1 MITSVFIILLMLLLS
16 AFFSGMEIAF
26 TSKNR
31 LKLEIDRKQS
41 RLFNFIADIFA
52 RHPGQY
58 ITTIL
63 VGNNIALVIYSLYMS
78 LLLRSLA
85 AAVGWTEIARGGS
98 VALETAVS
106 TISPEIRFPEQPE
119 FLLPPVCSCDL
130 FLLSAAFSDRQ
141 ADDLDFPGDFVAD
154 GA

>member
-78 LLLRSLA
+78 LLLRSLRRS
-85 AAVGWTEIARGGS
+85 GNGGFDNHHH
-98 VALETAVS
+98 LRRR
-106 TISPEIRFPEQPE
+106 ISPEIRFPEQPE

>member
-41 RLFNFIADIFA
+41 RLFNFIADIN
-52 RHPGQY
+52 HHH
-58 ITTIL
+58 
-63 VGNNIALVIYSLYMS
+63 
-78 LLLRSLA
+78 LR
-85 AAVGWTEIARGGS
+85 RR
-98 VALETAVS
+98 
-106 TISPEIRFPEQPE
+106 ISPEIRFPEQPE

>member
-63 VGNNIALVIYSLYMS
+63 VGNNIALVI
-78 LLLRSLA
+78 
-85 AAVGWTEIARGGS
+85 
-98 VALETAVS
+98 
-106 TISPEIRFPEQPE
+106 RFPEQPE

>member
-98 VALETAVS
+98 VVLETAVS
-106 TISPEIRFPEQPE
+106 TIIIIFVAE
-119 FLLPPVCSCDL
+119 LPPVCSCDL